1 MVQGQ
6 ISSAPSPPPAAEA
19 DGRRLRRDRNR
30 DAVVQALLGLY
41 REGVL
46 DPSIDEI
53 AARSG
58 VSARSV
64 FRYFDDVDSLADA
77 AITHQLL
84 DVAHLLPLSTTPA
97 DALPARVAAAAR
109 QRAALFEA
117 IGSAGI
123 VSRLKA
129 PFNHVVAE
137 RLREN
142 RASLRHQLAALFAA
156 ELASAPAHRLAA
168 LDVLTSFESWQLLR
182 HDQGLSPAEAEGALC
197 AAITELLEA
206 HS

>member
-6 ISSAPSPPPAAEA
+6 ISSASPTPEA

-30 DAVVQALLGLY
+30 DVVVQTLLGLY

-64 FRYFDDVDSLADA
+64 FRYFDDVDALADA

-84 DVAHLLPLSTTPA
+84 DVAHLLPISAAPA
-97 DALPARVAAAAR
+97 DSFAARVVAAAH
-109 QRAALFEA
+109 QRATLFDA

-142 RASLRHQLAALFAA
+142 RASLRHQLAGLFAT
-156 ELASAPAHRLAA
+156 ELATAPAHRLAV

-182 HDQGLSPAEAEGALC
+182 HDQGLSPAEAEAALG